1 MPEVMFS
8 VPTSLGFSV
17 RTTREYWTLIL
28 RKHPEVA
35 GKEDEVR
42 RCLQDPEQVRRSKQD
57 RAVYLFYRALV
68 PYHLVV
74 VVRRLNGDGF
84 IITSYITDKVKE
96 GEPIWPTS
104 A

>member
-8 VPTSLGFSV
+8 IPTPLGFSV

-28 RKHPEVA
+28 RKHPEIT
-35 GKEDEVR
+35 GKEAEVR
-42 RCLQDPEQVRRSKQD
+42 RCLREPEQVRCSKQD
-57 RAVYLFYRALV
+57 QAVYLFYRALP

-74 VVRRLNGDGF
+74 VARRLDGNGF
-84 IITSYITDKVKE
+84 IVASYMTDRIKE